1 MVDNVGSLVADV
13 LGAVLL
19 QHSQYDTINTVNR
32 DRHEQGEE
40 DVDQFSVVSQLA
52 QQHSQYGVIS
62 RQDEEEED
70 EVSVISLV
78 IASLVGSVAG
88 QLLVFLFGN
97 DVLGSWQMRLKFSC
111 QKTNFLA
118 AKAAL

>member
-13 LGAVLL
+13 LGKVLL

-40 DVDQFSVVSQLA
+40 DVDQFSVVPQLA
-52 QQHSQYGVIS
+52 QQHSQYGVIH

-70 EVSVISLV
+70 GVSVISLV

-88 QLLVFLFGN
+88 QCPRQGISVKTEDIDHEVMQALPLLR
-97 DVLGSWQMRLKFSC
+97 S
-111 QKTNFLA
+111 
-118 AKAAL
+118 

>member
-13 LGAVLL
+13 LGKVLL
-19 QHSQYDTINTVNR
+19 QHSQYDTINTVDR

-52 QQHSQYGVIS
+52 LQHSQYGVIH
-62 RQDEEEED
+62 RQDEEDEEED
-70 EVSVISLV
+70 GVSVISLV

-97 DVLGSWQMRLKFSC
+97 VVLGS
-111 QKTNFLA
+111 
-118 AKAAL
+118 

>member
-1 MVDNVGSLVADV
+1 M
-13 LGAVLL
+13 
-19 QHSQYDTINTVNR
+19 SQQ
-32 DRHEQGEE
+32 QGDE
-40 DVDQFSVVSQLA
+40 DVDQFSVVPQLA

-97 DVLGSWQMRLKFSC
+97 VVLGS
-111 QKTNFLA
+111 
-118 AKAAL
+118 

>member
-32 DRHEQGEE
+32 DRQQQGDE
-40 DVDQFSVVSQLA
+40 DVEQFSVVPQLA
-52 QQHSQYGVIS
+52 QQHSQYGVIH
-62 RQDEEEED
+62 RQDEEED
-70 EVSVISLV
+70 GVSVISLV

-97 DVLGSWQMRLKFSC
+97 VVLGS
-111 QKTNFLA
+111 
-118 AKAAL
+118 

>member
-32 DRHEQGEE
+32 DRQQQGDE

-97 DVLGSWQMRLKFSC
+97 VVLGS
-111 QKTNFLA
+111 
-118 AKAAL
+118 

>member
-13 LGAVLL
+13 LGKVLL
-19 QHSQYDTINTVNR
+19 QHSQYDTINTVDR

-40 DVDQFSVVSQLA
+40 DVEQFSVVPQLA
-52 QQHSQYGVIS
+52 QKHSQYGVIQ
-62 RQDEEEED
+62 RQDEEED
-70 EVSVISLV
+70 GVSVISLV

-97 DVLGSWQMRLKFSC
+97 VVLGS
-111 QKTNFLA
+111 
-118 AKAAL
+118 

>member
-1 MVDNVGSLVADV
+1 MLDNVGSMVADV

-32 DRHEQGEE
+32 DRQGEDE
-40 DVDQFSVVSQLA
+40 DVDQFSVVPQLA

-62 RQDEEEED
+62 RQDEEE

-97 DVLGSWQMRLKFSC
+97 VVLGS
-111 QKTNFLA
+111 
-118 AKAAL
+118 

>member
-32 DRHEQGEE
+32 DRQQQGDE

-62 RQDEEEED
+62 RQDEEDED
-70 EVSVISLV
+70 GVSVISLV

-97 DVLGSWQMRLKFSC
+97 DVLGSWQMSLKFSC
-111 QKTNFLA
+111 QKTNFFI
-118 AKAAL
+118 

>member
-13 LGAVLL
+13 LGKVVLRY
-19 QHSQYDTINTVNR
+19 SQYYNTINTVNR
-32 DRHEQGEE
+32 DRHEQEEE
-40 DVDQFSVVSQLA
+40 DVDQFSVVTSLA
-52 QQHSQYGVIS
+52 QQHSQYGVIH

-97 DVLGSWQMRLKFSC
+97 VVLGS
-111 QKTNFLA
+111 
-118 AKAAL
+118 